1 MISEGIGICG
11 LLGQRL
17 EPPQFT
23 ALRADHLHK
32 LSETL
37 MNNKRPSGFGSG
49 LSSVFLARISF
60 FHFIVALLHKRGG
73 GEGFGRIEV

>member
-37 MNNKRPSGFGSG
+37 FYRNF
-49 LSSVFLARISF
+49 
-60 FHFIVALLHKRGG
+60 
-73 GEGFGRIEV
+73 